1 MTTPAMLA
9 GWSAL
14 LALGATV
21 VGAVTLILF
30 FSRGGAW
37 GKLNDAA
44 SVVLLLAMIPVAL
57 VIGTIEMETVTTT
70 SVVVAAVGIA
80 AMVVVAILQ
89 ALLVADRVT
98 YEGTKAAVLGGGAV
112 IGVWYI
118 LAALFMTG
126 TVLDGA
132 LRWLAIA
139 AGIGYIAIGYGFIAG
154 NERHPL
160 SAIGG
165 VVLLVAS
172 CLFLGLLGVSL
183 VTEQITVA
191 SWNA

>member
-1 MTTPAMLA
+1 MITLEQLA

-14 LALGATV
+14 VALGATI
-21 VGAVTLILF
+21 VGAVTIVLF

-37 GKLNDAA
+37 GRLNDAA

-57 VIGTIEMETVTTT
+57 VIGTIETENEATVGF
-70 SVVVAAVGIA
+70 VVAAVGIG
-80 AMVVVAILQ
+80 AMIVVAVLQ
-89 ALLVADRVT
+89 GLLVAGRVT

-112 IGVWYI
+112 IGAWYI
-118 LAALFMTG
+118 VAGWLSAG
-126 TVLDGA
+126 TILDGA

-139 AGIGYIAIGYGFIAG
+139 AGIGYIAIGYGFLAG

-160 SAIGG
+160 SALGG

-172 CLFLGLLGVSL
+172 CLFLGVLGTGL
-183 VTEQITVA
+183 VTGQITVPA
-191 SWNA
+191 WNA